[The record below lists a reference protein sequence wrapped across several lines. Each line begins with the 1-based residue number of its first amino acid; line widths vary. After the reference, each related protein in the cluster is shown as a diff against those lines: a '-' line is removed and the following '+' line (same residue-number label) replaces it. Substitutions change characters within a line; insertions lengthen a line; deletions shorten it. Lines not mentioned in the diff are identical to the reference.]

1 VSWQEFTALQAEVQR
16 LAAGMAAL
24 QLAFAAEAARLP

>member
-16 LAAGMAAL
+16 LAADVAAL
-24 QLAFAAEAARLP
+24 QLAFAAFAARQP